1 MKTIKSALLGNKSL
15 IDTNPEVLLVQLKEI
30 LKAHRELIINRLM
43 SDLPTYLDYKFNVK
57 ADKQMMDTVKD
68 RLLDLKKS
76 NADLETYDKIVQQV
90 LTKAV
95 THLTNEP
102 FYVEIDAYLSQYVKT
117 QQFKFSLSNKTTY

>member
-1 MKTIKSALLGNKSL
+1 MKTIKSALLGTKSL

-43 SDLPTYLDYKFNVK
+43 GDVPTYLDYKFNVK
-57 ADKQMMDTVKD
+57 ADKKMVELVKD

-76 NADLETYDKIVQQV
+76 NADLDAYDSIVQQV
-90 LTKAV
+90 LNRSV

-102 FYVEIDAYLSQYVKT
+102 FYVEIDEYLSQYVKP
-117 QQFKFSLSNKTTY
+117 QQLKFVS

>member
-30 LKAHRELIINRLM
+30 LKAHRELIINRMM
-43 SDLPTYLDYKFNVK
+43 SDLPTYLDYKFNIK
-57 ADKQMMDTVKD
+57 ADKKMIDTVKD

-102 FYVEIDAYLSQYVKT
+102 FYVEIDAYLAQYANP
-117 QQFKFSLSNKTTY
+117 QQFKFA

>member
-1 MKTIKSALLGNKSL
+1 MKTIKSALLGTKSL

-43 SDLPTYLDYKFNVK
+43 GDVPTYLDYKFNVK
-57 ADKQMMDTVKD
+57 ADKKMVELVKD

-76 NADLETYDKIVQQV
+76 NADLDTYDSIVQQV
-90 LTKAV
+90 LNRSV

-102 FYVEIDAYLSQYVKT
+102 FYFEIDEYLSQYVKP
-117 QQFKFSLSNKTTY
+117 QQLKFVS

>member
-43 SDLPTYLDYKFNVK
+43 GDLPTYLDYKFNIK
-57 ADKQMMDTVKD
+57 ADKKMIDAIKD

-102 FYVEIDAYLSQYVKT
+102 FYVEIDAYLSQYVTT
-117 QQFKFSLSNKTTY
+117 QQMKFV

>member
-1 MKTIKSALLGNKSL
+1 MKTIKSALLGTKSL

-43 SDLPTYLDYKFNVK
+43 GDLPTYLDYKFNVK
-57 ADKQMMDTVKD
+57 ADKKMVELVKD

-76 NADLETYDKIVQQV
+76 NADLDTYDSIVQQV
-90 LTKAV
+90 LNRSV

-102 FYVEIDAYLSQYVKT
+102 FYVEIDEYLSQYVKP
-117 QQFKFSLSNKTTY
+117 QQLKFVS